1 MDIKS
6 KKQTNGT
13 NNKDISRAYCC
24 LRPAEDQLKQAGG
37 AVNVVLVKVLQRSPH
52 KHAVDRLHAA
62 RRHSKLRDRGIY
74 FLSPFM
80 RVASPLF
87 FLAMNDF
94 VFVKMFREFNPYFAE
109 NYI

>member
-62 RRHSKLRDRGIY
+62 RRHSKLRVRGIY
-74 FLSPFM
+74 FLSPL
-80 RVASPLF
+80 SPLPAIF

-94 VFVKMFREFNPYFAE
+94 VFV
-109 NYI
+109 